1 MSDPGLEQGRRLDE
15 FQPATSSATNGR
27 PAAPVQHGPPV
38 SQTGPALQLDV
49 VTARELCHRPD
60 PPRSADL
67 LGPVLRRGARTVVGG
82 ATITGDGKTTLCL
95 HMLAA
100 AVRGADFLGWQG
112 HGDLRALVLDL
123 EQGESSLKRAL
134 REAGLDD
141 REDVDVVRVPDGLML
156 DRNVHHREELAR
168 VLEAGLYDVTLIDPT
183 YKVQSGNWN
192 DEEHVVA
199 VMRLLDGW
207 RERFEFAL
215 LMATH
220 SRKRQV
226 GNGSFSIDDL
236 FGSSAFVRGCE
247 VVLGIQLVEEGVSKL
262 HFLKDR
268 DGALPVRG
276 TMWTLDFDREEG
288 YRISD
293 RPAAGEWVKASPAE
307 IATWVKERGGATPGE
322 ILAEFDMGKSALS
335 TRRAELEQHGLRY
348 VSAGAKTR
356 YEPALE
362 PLLPDPPPGG
372 GGR

>member
-1 MSDPGLEQGRRLDE
+1 
-15 FQPATSSATNGR
+15 
-27 PAAPVQHGPPV
+27 
-38 SQTGPALQLDV
+38 
-49 VTARELCHRPD
+49 
-60 PPRSADL
+60 
-67 LGPVLRRGARTVVGG
+67 
-82 ATITGDGKTTLCL
+82 
-95 HMLAA
+95 
-100 AVRGADFLGWQG
+100 
-112 HGDLRALVLDL
+112 
-123 EQGESSLKRAL
+123 
-134 REAGLDD
+134 
-141 REDVDVVRVPDGLML
+141 
-156 DRNVHHREELAR
+156 

-276 TMWTLDFDREEG
+276 TVWTLDFDREEG

-362 PLLPDPPPGG
+362 PLLPDPPPAAAAGSSAQPCGLELPLPHPPFEAAEVPKDADLQGFSNLRTLRSLRDEPPPPEDGG
-372 GGR
+372 AGLVEEELDWT